1 MTLAEWVRHQ
11 PATSDADWGVEVE
24 VVEARDRAAEE
35 RAVAEA
41 RETDRMGS
49 LAGRR
54 ATWGSWGSWS

>member
-1 MTLAEWVRHQ
+1 MTLAEWVQVQ

-24 VVEARDRAAEE
+24 VIEARDRQAEARAEAA
-35 RAVAEA
+35 A

-54 ATWGSWGSWS
+54 ATRVWPRR

>member
-24 VVEARDRAAEE
+24 VIEARDRAA
-35 RAVAEA
+35 VA
-41 RETDRMGS
+41 RETDRAGS

-54 ATWGSWGSWS
+54 ATWGSWS